1 MRVAKVKELKEILSR
16 LNDDDDIVIETINEH
31 GDAGDL
37 YPMYVD
43 IIEISNGFNEVR
55 LCQMSQE
62 FFFKINLKD

>member
-31 GDAGDL
+31 GDAVDL

-62 FFFKINLKD
+62 FF

>member
-16 LNDDDDIVIETINEH
+16 LNDDDIVIETINEH
-31 GDAGDL
+31 GDAVDL

-62 FFFKINLKD
+62 FF